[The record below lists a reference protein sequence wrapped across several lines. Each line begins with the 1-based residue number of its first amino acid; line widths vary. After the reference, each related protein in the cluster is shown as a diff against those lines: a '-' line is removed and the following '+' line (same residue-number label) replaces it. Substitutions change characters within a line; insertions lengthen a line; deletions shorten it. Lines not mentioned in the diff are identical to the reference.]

1 MLENRGD
8 NPARWRDQE
17 YPADYSGRVQ
27 KAIKFSGVSHDFFIV
42 GKAKWLERFLE
53 ERCISYPVPSI
64 LDIGCGV
71 GLLHLYLGKFAQQ
84 IVGIDLSE
92 QALETARS
100 ENPQNTYL
108 RYPGGDLPFDEA
120 RFDMALAV
128 TVMHHVPVAGW
139 QHFVDEA
146 LRVLKPGGIFAVI
159 EHNPFNPLTR
169 LSVNRCEF
177 DNDAV
182 LLSAGKTRRLLKA
195 SGFRDI
201 GTEFI
206 FFTPFKFRWASA
218 LESLCRSIPL
228 GAQYVSYGFK

>member
-8 NPARWRDQE
+8 DPARWRDRE
-17 YPADYSGRVQ
+17 YPTDYSGQVQ
-27 KAIKFSGVSHDFFIV
+27 KAISFSGVSHDFFIV
-42 GKAKWLERFLE
+42 GKAKWIERFFE
-53 ERCISYPVPSI
+53 ERHIPYPMPSI

-71 GLLHLYLGKFAQQ
+71 GLLHAHLGKIAQH

-92 QALETARS
+92 QALETARQR
-100 ENPQNTYL
+100 NPQNTYL
-108 RYPGGDLPFDEA
+108 RYPGGALPFDDA

-128 TVMHHVPVAGW
+128 TVMHHVPLADW
-139 QHFVDEA
+139 QQFVDEA
-146 LRVLKPGGIFAVI
+146 ARVLKPGGMLAVI

-182 LLSAGKTRRLLKA
+182 LLSAGKTRRLLKS
-195 SGFRDI
+195 SGFREI

-206 FFTPFKFRWASA
+206 FFTPFKSRWART

-228 GAQYVSYGFK
+228 GAQYVTYGFK